1 MTRPIYLTA
10 RCTRGCETWAPPEVM
25 ERHVRD
31 KRCNGHA
38 WFRGVEQTILL
49 DARCARLLQTYG
61 ADELLDFEHMEAYR
75 TRDARRPHL
84 PLSVQFGAVLA
95 SPIAGVTARV
105 WWYVVK
111 QHVVEGEDPQAVV
124 VSAMT
129 NDGFAG
135 LAPDDLADLAPDDLA
150 DRLVTCASCGDIVI
164 GLEQHQRSSRRCR
177 TAGAANR
184 VNELWQQGRR
194 DPWRAADKPPLTWA
208 ELQPA
213 RWRRRIELVPFPKW
227 TAVLIARGH
236 AYETV

>member
-1 MTRPIYLTA
+1 MTRPVYLTA

-49 DARCARLLQTYG
+49 DARYARLLQANG

-84 PLSVQFGAVLA
+84 PLSVQFGAVLN
-95 SPIAGVTARV
+95 SPIEDVTARV

-111 QHVVEGEDPQAVV
+111 PHLLDNEVPHAVV
-124 VSAMT
+124 ARAMT
-129 NDGFAG
+129 NDGF
-135 LAPDDLADLAPDDLA
+135 ADLAPDDLA
-150 DRLVTCASCGDIVI
+150 DRLVTCASCGDVVI
-164 GLEQHQRSSRRCR
+164 GLGQHQRSSRRCR
-177 TAGAANR
+177 TAAAANH
-184 VNELWQQGRR
+184 VNELWRQGFR

-213 RWRRRIELVPFPKW
+213 RWRRRIELVAFPKW
-227 TAVLIARGH
+227 VAVLIAPTQPRD
-236 AYETV
+236 AA

>member
-31 KRCNGHA
+31 RRCNGHA
-38 WFRGVEQTILL
+38 WFRGVEQTMLL
-49 DARCARLLQTYG
+49 DARHARLLAACGG
-61 ADELLDFEHMEAYR
+61 AALLDFEHMEVYR

-95 SPIAGVTARV
+95 SPIEGVTARV

-111 QHVVEGEDPQAVV
+111 PHLLESEDPEGVV
-124 VSAMT
+124 SSAMT
-129 NDGFAG
+129 DGGF
-135 LAPDDLADLAPDDLA
+135 ADLAPDNLA
-150 DRLVTCASCGDIVI
+150 ERLVTCPSCGDTVI

-177 TAGAANR
+177 TAAAANH
-184 VNELWQQGRR
+184 VNELWRDGYR

-213 RWRRRIELVPFPKW
+213 RWRRRIELVPFPNW
-227 TAVLIARGH
+227 IAVLMAPGSDRGI
-236 AYETV
+236 E

>member
-38 WFRGVEQTILL
+38 WFRGVEQTVLL
-49 DARCARLLQTYG
+49 DAPYARLLQANG

-75 TRDARRPHL
+75 ARDARRPHL
-84 PLSVQFGAVLA
+84 PLAVQFGAVLA
-95 SPIAGVTARV
+95 SPIEGVTARV

-111 QHVVEGEDPQAVV
+111 QRLLEGKDPQSLVT
-124 VSAMT
+124 SAMT

-135 LAPDDLADLAPDDLA
+135 LAPDDLT
-150 DRLVTCASCGDIVI
+150 DRLVACPSCGDTVI
-164 GLEQHQRSSRRCR
+164 GVEQHQRSSRRCQ
-177 TAGAANR
+177 TAAAANR
-184 VNELWQQGRR
+184 VDDLWRHGFR
-194 DPWRAADKPPLTWA
+194 DPWRAADKPPLTWG

-213 RWRRRIELVPFPKW
+213 RWRHRIELVPFPKW
-227 TAVLIARGH
+227 TAVLIAPTQHRGT
-236 AYETV
+236 A

>member
-31 KRCNGHA
+31 KRCKGHA

-49 DARCARLLQTYG
+49 DARHSRLLQTHG

-95 SPIAGVTARV
+95 SPIEGVTARV

-111 QHVVEGEDPQAVV
+111 PRLLESEDPRAVV
-124 VSAMT
+124 ARAMT
-129 NDGFAG
+129 NDGFA
-135 LAPDDLADLAPDDLA
+135 DLAPDNLGE
-150 DRLVTCASCGDIVI
+150 RLITCPSCGDVVI
-164 GLEQHQRSSRRCR
+164 GVEQHQRSSRRCR
-177 TAGAANR
+177 TAAAANR
-184 VNELWQQGRR
+184 VNELWQYGFR
-194 DPWRAADKPPLTWA
+194 DPWCAADTPPLTWA

-213 RWRRRIELVPFPKW
+213 RWRHGLELVPFPRW
-227 TAVLIARGH
+227 TAVLIAPTQHRT
-236 AYETV
+236 AA